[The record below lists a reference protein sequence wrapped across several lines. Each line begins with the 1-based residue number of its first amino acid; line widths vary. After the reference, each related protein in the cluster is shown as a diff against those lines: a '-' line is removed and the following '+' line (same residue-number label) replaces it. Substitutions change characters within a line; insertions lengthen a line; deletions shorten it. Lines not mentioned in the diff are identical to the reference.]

1 MGHHIDGT
9 AFFGKTYDDA
19 LTLLV
24 EVRDYLESNESAKT
38 AQLPPATRLG
48 LTCLT
53 MRLTAQ
59 LTDIMAWLLV
69 QKAVQSG
76 EITDAE
82 TQDADMQL
90 RRWLNMRPENSEL
103 PIPEGLQSLISR
115 SQVLFERVERLES
128 MMIEKQEV

>member
-1 MGHHIDGT
+1 MGHQIDST

-24 EVRDYLESNESAKT
+24 EVRDYLESNESART

-69 QKAVQSG
+69 QKAVQAG
-76 EITDAE
+76 EISDKE
-82 TQDADMQL
+82 SQGADMQL
-90 RRWLNMRPENSEL
+90 RRWLSVQPESSEL
-103 PIPEGLQSLISR
+103 PIPSGLQSLIER
-115 SQVLFERVERLES
+115 SQILFERVERLET
-128 MMIEKQEV
+128 MMMDKQEV

>member
-1 MGHHIDGT
+1 MGNRIEGT

-19 LTLLV
+19 LSLLV

-38 AQLPPATRLG
+38 NQLPPATRLG

-69 QKAVQSG
+69 QKAVQAG
-76 EITDAE
+76 EITSEESHDSHNH
-82 TQDADMQL
+82 L
-90 RRWLNMRPENSEL
+90 RRWLNVNPESRDL
-103 PIPEGLQSLISR
+103 PIPTRLQSLIER
-115 SQVLFERVERLES
+115 SQILFERVERLES
-128 MMIEKQEV
+128 MMISNQ

>member
-1 MGHHIDGT
+1 MKTHIDST

-24 EVRDYLESNESAKT
+24 EVRDYLESNESART
-38 AQLPPATRLG
+38 AHLPPATRLS

-69 QKAVQSG
+69 QKAVQAG
-76 EITDAE
+76 EISDE
-82 TQDADMQL
+82 ESQNADMQL
-90 RRWLNMRPENSEL
+90 RRWLSVKTENSEL
-103 PIPEGLQSLISR
+103 PIPSGLLSLIQR
-115 SQVLFERVERLES
+115 SQILFERVERLES
-128 MMIEKQEV
+128 MMFDKNKA